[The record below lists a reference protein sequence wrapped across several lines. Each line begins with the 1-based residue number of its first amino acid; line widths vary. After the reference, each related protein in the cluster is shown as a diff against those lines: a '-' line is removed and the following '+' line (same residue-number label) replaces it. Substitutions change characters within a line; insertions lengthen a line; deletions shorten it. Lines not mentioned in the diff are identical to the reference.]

1 MYTEITNKKLS
12 EMIVENAEISPNTI
26 LVQCNNVRFIIN
38 AALIASKQLKTHDV
52 YYQPNHNFYA
62 DLEIDELSTAE
73 FYKES
78 FKDYCNYFDK
88 HRVPSIIN
96 LNKTFYNYSNNN
108 EKTVFTDYPSDR
120 KMIII
125 VENYNFWDLKS
136 QFFMARLHEENPN
149 IIVIGQLRTDFNF
162 AINHI
167 SDQLNKVRVD
177 FLTLNEEIN

>member
-1 MYTEITNKKLS
+1 
-12 EMIVENAEISPNTI
+12 
-26 LVQCNNVRFIIN
+26 
-38 AALIASKQLKTHDV
+38 
-52 YYQPNHNFYA
+52 
-62 DLEIDELSTAE
+62 
-73 FYKES
+73 
-78 FKDYCNYFDK
+78 
-88 HRVPSIIN
+88 
-96 LNKTFYNYSNNN
+96 
-108 EKTVFTDYPSDR
+108 
-120 KMIII
+120 MIII